1 MRAKDIAMKKLFYII
16 TLFSCL
22 TFFSC
27 PAWAFLFS
35 ISAEEEAALGRRIAQ
50 SIERGMP
57 ICRDIEYERRL
68 MRVGYNLTGVSKR
81 KDVDYTFTIIDKDEI
96 NGFATFGGYVYIYK
110 GAMDKAETDD
120 ELAAIIAHEIGH
132 VSARHL
138 AKRLE
143 QDRAFSFGFGLLDAF
158 VLRKQ
163 KSRRNIHRIVNVAYG
178 IIQTG
183 YTRQD
188 EYEADRLG
196 TRYCYRAGY
205 DPFAAISLLNKLKKE
220 KREGARLAI
229 FENIDILR
237 THPYIDERIDTVI
250 SEVGAIKAEEAYSKL

>member
-1 MRAKDIAMKKLFYII
+1 MKKLLCTIMLVS
-16 TLFSCL
+16 LF
-22 TFFSC
+22 
-27 PAWAFLFS
+27 A
-35 ISAEEEAALGRRIAQ
+35 ISTQEEASLGRRIAQ

-57 ICRDIEYERRL
+57 IYRDIEYETRL
-68 MRVGYNLTGVSKR
+68 MRVGYNLASVSER
-81 KDVDYTFTIIDKDEI
+81 KDIEYTFTIIDRKGI
-96 NGFATFGGYVYIYK
+96 NGFATFGGYIYIHK

-120 ELAAIIAHEIGH
+120 ELAAIVAHEMGH

-143 QDRAFSFGFGLLDAF
+143 QDRAFSLGFGLLDAF

-163 KSRRNIHRIVNVAYG
+163 KSRRNIHKIVNIAYG

-188 EYEADRLG
+188 EYEADKLG

-205 DPFAAISLLNKLKKE
+205 DPFAAIRLLNKLKKE
-220 KREGARLAI
+220 RRESGQSGV

>member
-1 MRAKDIAMKKLFYII
+1 MKKLSCII
-16 TLFSCL
+16 MLF
-22 TFFSC
+22 
-27 PAWAFLFS
+27 ALFTV
-35 ISAEEEAALGRRIAQ
+35 SAQEEAELGRQIAA

-57 ICRDIEYERRL
+57 IYRDMEYEKRI
-68 MRVGYNLTGVSKR
+68 MRVGYNLAGVCDR
-81 KDVDYTFTIIDKDEI
+81 KDINYTFTIIDRDEI
-96 NGFATFGGYVYIYK
+96 NGFATFGGYIYIYK

-132 VSARHL
+132 VSAKHL

-143 QDRAFSFGFGLLDAF
+143 QDRTFSFSFGLLDTF

-163 KSRRNIHRIVNVAYG
+163 KSRRDIHKIVNISYG
-178 IIQTG
+178 IIQRG
-183 YTRQD
+183 YTLQD

-205 DPFAAISLLNKLKKE
+205 DPLAAVTLLNKLKKE
-220 KREGARLAI
+220 ERRAGASTI

-237 THPYIDERIDTVI
+237 THPYIDERIDTII
-250 SEVGAIKAEEAYSKL
+250 SETGAIKAEEAYEKSGNK

>member
-1 MRAKDIAMKKLFYII
+1 MLVSLF
-16 TLFSCL
+16 
-22 TFFSC
+22 
-27 PAWAFLFS
+27 A
-35 ISAEEEAALGRRIAQ
+35 ISTQEEASLGRRIAQ

-57 ICRDIEYERRL
+57 IYRDIEYETRL
-68 MRVGYNLTGVSKR
+68 MRVGYNLASVSER
-81 KDVDYTFTIIDKDEI
+81 KDIEYTFTIIDRKGI
-96 NGFATFGGYVYIYK
+96 NGFATFGGYIYIHK

-120 ELAAIIAHEIGH
+120 ELAAIVAHEMGH

-143 QDRAFSFGFGLLDAF
+143 QDRAFSLGFGLLDAF

-163 KSRRNIHRIVNVAYG
+163 KSRRNIHKIVNIAYG

-188 EYEADRLG
+188 EYEADKLG

-205 DPFAAISLLNKLKKE
+205 DPFAAIRLLNKLKKE
-220 KREGARLAI
+220 RRESGQSGV